1 MAKPVWGV
9 GDPEPYDSTLLNTRL
24 GALRDGLLSPPILLR
39 LCSRS

>member
-24 GALRDGLLSPPILLR
+24 GSLRDGFA
-39 LCSRS
+39 